1 MRTVKGVREAREVL
15 LKHRDP
21 TSVDLSPGLKAKLR
35 EVFGQE
41 VTSAEQEVQLII
53 ADVRTRGDSAVRDF
67 HRQFDGLE
75 LSALEVT
82 REEIARAYAKV
93 DKDLLE
99 AVHTA
104 ALRIHSFHDKQNIQG
119 WMDLNEGLGQVVR
132 PIDRVGLYVP
142 GGKASYPSTV
152 LMTAIPARVAGVRE
166 VVVVTPCRAGGEV
179 PPVTLVA
186 CDIAKVDRVFRIG
199 GPQAIAALAYGTE
212 SVPKVDK
219 IYGPGNAFVQLA
231 KKAVFGTVGIDAIQG
246 PTETMVIADDSA
258 DPRLCAVDML
268 AQAEHADDAKP
279 TLLTTSERVARLV
292 AQEVERE
299 LRRYGE
305 ESPAK
310 RSIAANGVIAIVD
323 SLDEAAEIANAYA
336 PEHLCL
342 LVRDPWGAAGKFTN
356 AGGIFLGESS
366 PEVLGDYVAGPSHVM
381 PTAGTARFTSS
392 LNVMDF
398 VKITSIVALSEATM
412 KRIGPA
418 AGRLGHGE
426 GLPAHARAIEVRL
439 EKTAEEG
446 ND

>member
-1 MRTVKGVREAREVL
+1 MRIIMGLKDAREAL

-21 TSVDLSPGLKAKLR
+21 TSVDLSPDMKAKLR

-41 VTSAEQEVQLII
+41 VSSAEQEVSLII
-53 ADVRTRGDSAVRDF
+53 AEVRKRGDAALRDF
-67 HRQFDGLE
+67 HRQFDGVE
-75 LSALEVT
+75 LGVLEVT

-93 DKDLLE
+93 DRDLLD
-99 AVHTA
+99 AMHTA
-104 ALRIHSFHDKQNIQG
+104 ALRIHAFHDRQHTQG

-132 PIDRVGLYVP
+132 PIDRVGIYVP
-142 GGKASYPSTV
+142 GGKAAYPSTV

-166 VVVVTPCRAGGEV
+166 VVVVTPCRERGEA

-219 IYGPGNAFVQLA
+219 IFGPGNGFVQLA
-231 KKAVFGTVGIDAIQG
+231 KKAVFGTVGVDAIQG

-258 DPRLCAVDML
+258 DPLLCAADML
-268 AQAEHADDAKP
+268 AQAEHAEDAKP
-279 TLLTTSERVARLV
+279 TLLTTSERLARQV

-299 LRRYGE
+299 LRRYDQA
-305 ESPAK
+305 SPAH
-310 RSIAANGVIAIVD
+310 RSTVTYGIIAVLD
-323 SLDEAAEIANAYA
+323 SLDEAAEVANAYA

-342 LVRDPWGAAGKFTN
+342 LVRDPWGTAGKFTN
-356 AGGIFLGESS
+356 AGGIFLGENS

-398 VKITSIVALSEATM
+398 VKITSIVGLSRETM
-412 KRIGPA
+412 RRIGPA

-426 GLPAHARAIEVRL
+426 GLPAHARAIEARL
-439 EKTAEEG
+439 ERLKEE